1 MITYEAELKALK
13 DDLKLVAIKLASSL
27 ANKTKVDKEQAKV
40 VESYEIL
47 QRHLNYNGALTR
59 VK

>member
-1 MITYEAELKALK
+1 LITYEAELKALK

-47 QRHLNYNGALTR
+47 QRHLTYNGALTR

>member
-1 MITYEAELKALK
+1 LITYEAELKALK

-47 QRHLNYNGALTR
+47 QRHLTYNGVLTR

>member
-1 MITYEAELKALK
+1 LITYEAELKALK

-27 ANKTKVDKEQAKV
+27 ANRTKVDKEQAKV

>member
-47 QRHLNYNGALTR
+47 QRHLTYNGVLTR

>member
-1 MITYEAELKALK
+1 LITYEAELKALK